1 MADATPS
8 PEVIAQLATWFRRN
22 GYVRRQNPTRLE
34 EPYGSYEKGEE
45 VRLVAESKAE
55 LQTIRR
61 VLRAAGF
68 EPGKPFTKAG
78 QWRQP
83 VYGRA
88 EVARF
93 LTLIGEPVPDPPT
106 TPMRRRGPGRP
117 RKNAP
122 DSQPPVARSVG
133 RPRKNA
139 PPARIIRISAT
150 GPLVIPDFEGEPPT
164 PVSG

>member
-1 MADATPS
+1 MADEAPS
-8 PEVIAQLATWFRRN
+8 PEVVAQLAAWFRRN

-34 EPYGSYEKGEE
+34 EPYGSYKKGEE
-45 VRLVAESKAE
+45 VRLVAVSKAE
-55 LQTIRR
+55 LQAMRR

-93 LTLIGEPVPDPPT
+93 LTLIGEPVPAPPT

-117 RKNAP
+117 RKGTFPPAAAP
-122 DSQPPVARSVG
+122 VS
-133 RPRKNA
+133 RPRKKA
-139 PPARIIRISAT
+139 RPPARILRISAT

-164 PVSG
+164 PASG